1 MRLRHAAGLVAGLF
15 VAGCGGFDPAE
26 ARKGSADSTAV
37 APPSSPPVTRM
48 EDVRFSY
55 SERGEVVHVLFA
67 RQITRTEGERAKVE
81 ATGGIVLY
89 VDGDEKNHA
98 ARMTAQQGWLDE
110 ATFEVEAEYDVVVV
124 NAKGD
129 RLETEYIT
137 WSAET
142 DRIRTDRP
150 VVIHTAE
157 GVIRGTGLESDS
169 RFERYTILRPTGEI
183 DLGTEF

>member
-1 MRLRHAAGLVAGLF
+1 MQQGRAAVWVIAGII
-15 VAGCGGFDPAE
+15 AGCGGQEAGPTETETQDSVTVELPA
-26 ARKGSADSTAV
+26 
-37 APPSSPPVTRM
+37 SPPVTRM

-67 RQITRTEGERAKVE
+67 REVNRTEGAHARVE

-89 VDGDEKNHA
+89 VDGDERKHA

-110 ATFEVEAEYDVVVV
+110 ATFAVEAEYDVVVV
-124 NAKGD
+124 NEKGE
-129 RLETEYIT
+129 RLETEFIT

-169 RFERYTILRPTGEI
+169 RFERYTILKPTGEI
-183 DLGTEF
+183 DLGTDF

>member
-1 MRLRHAAGLVAGLF
+1 
-15 VAGCGGFDPAE
+15 
-26 ARKGSADSTAV
+26 
-37 APPSSPPVTRM
+37 M

-67 RQITRTEGERAKVE
+67 RKITRTEGERAKVE